1 MKLIF
6 GKEKTIS
13 NKLKLTYKKRY
24 IQNPSLTIMAS
35 FAAIILCGAL
45 LLCLAATSRTGE
57 GMTFLDALFTAT
69 SCVCVTGLS
78 VADPGT
84 TFNIWGQLVMLFL
97 IQGGG
102 LGFMTIAT
110 GIISFRRKGISLR
123 QRMLLK
129 ETFGNDAL
137 IDATNLTKRVLLF
150 TLIFELIGAFLLF
163 LAFLPSA
170 NWGKAA
176 WYGIFHSISAFNNA
190 GFDVLGNGN
199 SLYAQQQNILLNLTM
214 YFLIIS
220 GGLGFLTHSQL
231 LSSFQQRKQ
240 YNSFSLSLK
249 KNLSLQSKI
258 ILKTMLFLVFTG
270 ALTFLCLEY
279 HNPTTIG
286 DLSLGH
292 KITTSFFQS
301 ITYRTAGFSTV
312 NLAGAATAS
321 QFLAILFMFIG
332 ASPASTGGGIK
343 TTTVFVL
350 WLKLKATLQGDSDI
364 HYQNRTIGTKTLSNA
379 MTIIGLAGA
388 LVLFTTLLLTI
399 SEPRLPFMALLFEAV
414 SAFSTTGLSLGI
426 TSELNSFSKGL
437 LIASMFIGR
446 VGLLTLL
453 YAISDKDNP
462 DNTLRYPTQELFVG

>member
-6 GKEKTIS
+6 GAEKTIS
-13 NKLKLTYKKRY
+13 NKIKLTYKKRY

-35 FAAIILCGAL
+35 FAAIILCGAF
-45 LLCLAATSRTGE
+45 LLCLSATSRTGE
-57 GMTFLDALFTAT
+57 GMSFLDALFTAT

-78 VADPGT
+78 VADTGT
-84 TFNIWGQLVMLFL
+84 TFNIWGQLTMILL
-97 IQGGG
+97 IQAGG

-137 IDATNLTKRVLLF
+137 TDATNLTKRVLLF
-150 TLIFELIGAFLLF
+150 TLTFELIGAFFLF

-170 NWGKAA
+170 SWGEAA
-176 WYGIFHSISAFNNA
+176 WYGIFHAVSAFNNA

-231 LSSFQQRKQ
+231 LSSFQQRHRYQ
-240 YNSFSLSLK
+240 SLSLSLK

-258 ILKTMLFLVFTG
+258 NLKTMVFLVFTG
-270 ALTFLCLEY
+270 AFTFLCLEY

-286 DLSLGH
+286 DLPLGH
-292 KITTSFFQS
+292 KITTAFFQS

-312 NLAGAATAS
+312 NLASAATAS

-350 WLKLKATLQGDSDI
+350 WLKLKATLQGDSDVR
-364 HYQNRTIGTKTLSNA
+364 YQNRTIGTKTLSNA
-379 MTIIGLAGA
+379 MTIMGLAGS

-426 TSELNSFSKGL
+426 TPELNSFSKGL

-462 DNTLRYPTQELFVG
+462 DNTIKYPTQELSVG

>member
-6 GKEKTIS
+6 GAEKTIS
-13 NKLKLTYKKRY
+13 NKIKLTYKKRY
-24 IQNPSLTIMAS
+24 VQNPSLTIMAS
-35 FAAIILCGAL
+35 FAAIILCGAF
-45 LLCLAATSRTGE
+45 LLCLSATSRTGQ
-57 GMTFLDALFTAT
+57 GMNFLDALFTAT

-78 VADPGT
+78 VADTGT
-84 TFNIWGQLVMLFL
+84 TFNIWGQITMLLL
-97 IQGGG
+97 IQAGG

-110 GIISFRRKGISLR
+110 GLISFRRKGISLR

-137 IDATNLTKRVLLF
+137 TDATNLTKRVLLF
-150 TLIFELIGAFLLF
+150 TLTFELIGAFFLF
-163 LAFLPSA
+163 FAFLPTTSV
-170 NWGKAA
+170 GEAA
-176 WYGIFHSISAFNNA
+176 WFGLFHSVSAFNNA

-240 YNSFSLSLK
+240 YHSLSLSLK

-270 ALTFLCLEY
+270 AFTFLCLEY
-279 HNPTTIG
+279 QNPTTIG
-286 DLSLGH
+286 DLPLGH

-312 NLAGAATAS
+312 NLAETATAS

-350 WLKLKATLQGDSDI
+350 WLKLKATLQGDSEVR
-364 HYQNRTIGTKTLSNA
+364 YQNRTIGTNTLSNA
-379 MTIIGLAGA
+379 LTIMGLAGS

-426 TSELNSFSKGL
+426 TPELNSFSKAL

-446 VGLLTLL
+446 VGFLTVL
-453 YAISDKDNP
+453 YAISDRDNP
-462 DNTLRYPTQELFVG
+462 DNLLRYPTQELSVG

>member
-1 MKLIF
+1 MKLIL
-6 GKEKTIS
+6 GSQKTIY
-13 NKLKLTYKKRY
+13 NKIKLTYKKRY
-24 IQNPSLTIMAS
+24 VQNPSLTIMAS
-35 FAAIILCGAL
+35 FAAIILLGAVIL
-45 LLCLAATSRTGE
+45 SASATSRSGTG
-57 GMTFLDALFTAT
+57 MPFLDALFTAT

-78 VADPGT
+78 VADTGT
-84 TFNIWGQLVMLFL
+84 TFNLWGQLTMLLL
-97 IQGGG
+97 IQAGG

-137 IDATNLTKRVLLF
+137 SDATNLTKRVLLF
-150 TLIFELIGAFLLF
+150 TLVFELIGAFFLF
-163 LAFLPSA
+163 LSFLPGTSF
-170 NWGKAA
+170 GQAA

-199 SLYAQQQNILLNLTM
+199 SLYAQQQNILLNITM
-214 YFLIIS
+214 YFLIIC

-231 LSSFQQRKQ
+231 LSAWQQRKK
-240 YNSFSLSLK
+240 YKSFSLALQ

-258 ILKTMLFLVFTG
+258 ILKTMVFLVFTG
-270 ALTFLCLEY
+270 AFTFLCLEY

-286 DLSLGH
+286 ELPLTH
-292 KITTSFFQS
+292 KITTSLFQS
-301 ITYRTAGFSTV
+301 VTYRTAGFSTV

-321 QFLAILFMFIG
+321 QLLAIFFMFIG

-343 TTTVFVL
+343 TTTIFVI
-350 WLKLKATLQGDSDI
+350 WLKLKATLQGNSDVR
-364 HYQNRTIGTKTLSNA
+364 YQNRTIGQKTISNA
-379 MTIIGLAGA
+379 LTIIGLAGF
-388 LVLFTTLLLTI
+388 LVLFITLLLTI

-414 SAFSTTGLSLGI
+414 SAFSTTGLSLGV
-426 TSELNSFSKGL
+426 TPELNSFSKLL

-446 VGLLTLL
+446 VGFLTLL

-462 DNTLRYPTQELFVG
+462 DNTLRYPTQELSVG